1 MKKLF
6 NFKKNKSLL
15 NDCDN
20 NSTYIVNIGKGILG
34 LELELSNNKVYIIR
48 ILRMELENL
57 IHLND
62 QLIKI
67 NNIDINNMSL
77 EQIVELCSRI
87 YNKNKKLEIM
97 KSI

>member
-34 LELELSNNKVYIIR
+34 IELELSNNKVYIIR